1 MSLVT
6 PSEVRLL
13 VDTALEDVDLQT
25 IIDRI
30 ELDVTG
36 RFGPPYSLDD
46 EGDPVTFTENLRIQ
60 PRRSAFLSLK
70 RKIDTVVSVTEDG
83 EALTEDDDFLILAQR
98 GQLERYPDGMKW
110 GARIVVEY
118 VPLDEN
124 SRRRDAIIEIVRLTL
139 ERTAMKSESLSGDY
153 SYTAPDWAAEREK
166 IMRGLGFA
174 QL

>member
-1 MSLVT
+1 M
-6 PSEVRLL
+6 
-13 VDTALEDVDLQT
+13 
-25 IIDRI
+25 
-30 ELDVTG
+30 
-36 RFGPPYSLDD
+36 
-46 EGDPVTFTENLRIQ
+46 
-60 PRRSAFLSLK
+60 
-70 RKIDTVVSVTEDG
+70 TEDG
-83 EALTEDDDFLILAQR
+83 EALTEGRRLSGPGTQR